1 MSLTPEE
8 HHDAARTAVGL
19 VRARLAQDDDQFRA
33 LTLGVDP
40 WRLLVPLSDLAAQLV
55 KVNVG
60 EAWPTAMEQMSLLV
74 AELNVGP

>member
-1 MSLTPEE
+1 
-8 HHDAARTAVGL
+8 
-19 VRARLAQDDDQFRA
+19 
-33 LTLGVDP
+33 
-40 WRLLVPLSDLAAQLV
+40 LLVPLSDLAAQLV